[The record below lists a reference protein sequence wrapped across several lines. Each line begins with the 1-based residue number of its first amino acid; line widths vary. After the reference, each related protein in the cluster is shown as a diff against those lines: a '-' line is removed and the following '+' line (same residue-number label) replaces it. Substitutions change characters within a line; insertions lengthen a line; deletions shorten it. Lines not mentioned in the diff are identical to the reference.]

1 MSMEDTN
8 LSLKVIAY
16 IRTDFPEKFGI
27 PRQSGLAATRGE
39 IIFEQEYRH
48 PEALRGL
55 EAYSYIWL
63 IWGFSRSCRK
73 DGRLRSGRRDW
84 EVTGGWGY
92 LPPGR
97 PFARIHWGYPV

>member
-39 IIFEQEYRH
+39 IIFEQE
-48 PEALRGL
+48 AGSM
-55 EAYSYIWL
+55 AA
-63 IWGFSRSCRK
+63 CR
-73 DGRLRSGRRDW
+73 
-84 EVTGGWGY
+84 
-92 LPPGR
+92 
-97 PFARIHWGYPV
+97 